1 MSEADLIIDAQRG
14 SEAAWATLVREHE
27 QAVYRLAYLLLGD
40 STEAEDVAQEAFVR
54 AFQAIDRFDT
64 HLPLRPWLL
73 SIAANGAR
81 NRRRA
86 IGRYLG
92 AIRKLV
98 QARPEPVPA
107 IAGAS
112 VAGLEAEVL
121 WRAVRRLGAAD
132 QEIIYLRYF
141 LDLSEAETSS
151 ALGVPSGT
159 VKSRLHR
166 ALGRLRAVVER
177 EFPGLHEGRY
187 E

>member
-1 MSEADLIIDAQRG
+1 VSEADLIIDAQRG
-14 SEAAWATLVREHE
+14 SEAAWAALVREHQ

-40 STEAEDVAQEAFVR
+40 TTEAEDAAQEAFVR

-64 HLPLRPWLL
+64 RLPLRPWLL
-73 SIAANGAR
+73 SITANDAR

-92 AIRKLV
+92 AVRKLV

-107 IAGAS
+107 IAGGTI
-112 VAGLEAEVL
+112 AGLEAEVL
-121 WRAVRRLGAAD
+121 WRAVRRLRPAD

-151 ALGVPSGT
+151 ALGLPSGT

-177 EFPGLHEGRY
+177 EYPGLREGRY